1 MSSSDN
7 FDVQQKKDPTTVVT
21 WNEYEAL
28 RDHLQRQILTA
39 TNPIHENVQ
48 NVELSLNE
56 ATETITETQQQVTD
70 IQRTLNTLQ
79 QAMATLQAS
88 VDRQQDLQPD
98 DDGEASVHG
107 ENADGATANATQAAA
122 ARRER
127 VQQAAQNRRI
137 QNDPVNAGQGGGR
150 GNVGRGFGRASAMP
164 VGRGFAPLGARRVID
179 DDFAQQD
186 NREDDGLGKPSVA

>member
-70 IQRTLNTLQ
+70 IHAKTRPQKGHPPAPLRVVSSLQ
-79 QAMATLQAS
+79 S
-88 VDRQQDLQPD
+88 
-98 DDGEASVHG
+98 
-107 ENADGATANATQAAA
+107 QAAA
-122 ARRER
+122 PLLPSSRWPRWPAR
-127 VQQAAQNRRI
+127 
-137 QNDPVNAGQGGGR
+137 G
-150 GNVGRGFGRASAMP
+150 
-164 VGRGFAPLGARRVID
+164 
-179 DDFAQQD
+179 
-186 NREDDGLGKPSVA
+186 